1 MTAAP
6 EQDRFYD
13 GGVDAGPGR
22 TAVPPAPGAPPRIVL
37 RRLDDGVDR
46 FAMQRRI
53 AYRDRILGELIV
65 PADTDAFETD
75 LTSVPWVFTWL
86 VPKIGAYLPA
96 ALLHDGLVFAPGTSP
111 TYVSTDGHTVLR
123 DEANRVLRDAML
135 DTGTGL
141 VRRWLVWSAVTAA
154 TMLSGAGTGWSRA
167 QVWRRRG
174 AVALTVGVIAVL
186 GTLATL
192 DLFDRGGVRL
202 PWMGAGSFGSELVGG
217 LAGAIVIP
225 LVLGLLWGR
234 FFVAG
239 AITGVALAVLLHVTV
254 VLVLLTALYQALEWL
269 ARVSVRLFALLGGV
283 VVLAAIAVLIL
294 R

>member
-1 MTAAP
+1 MQP
-6 EQDRFYD
+6 EPDRFYD
-13 GGVDAGPGR
+13 GGLDATDGR
-22 TAVPPAPGAPPRIVL
+22 PALPPDPDEPPRVVL

-53 AYRDRILGELIV
+53 AYRDRELGVLIV

-96 ALLHDGLVFAPGTSP
+96 ALLHDGLVFAPGTPP
-111 TYVSTDGHTVLR
+111 TYVSTDGHAVR
-123 DEANRVLRDAML
+123 RAGANRVLRDAML

-154 TMLSGAGTGWSRA
+154 TMLSGAGTGWSRGE
-167 QVWRRRG
+167 VWRRRG
-174 AVALTVGVIAVL
+174 AVALTVITVIVL

-192 DLFDRGGVRL
+192 DLFDLGIAL
-202 PWMGAGSFGSELVGG
+202 PWMGHGSFASEIVGG
-217 LAGAIVIP
+217 LAGAVVIP
-225 LVLGLLWGR
+225 LVLALAWGR
-234 FFVAG
+234 FLVAG

-254 VLVLLTALYQALEWL
+254 VLLVLTGIYQTLEWL
-269 ARVSVRLFALLGGV
+269 ARTAPRLLALLGVGIV
-283 VVLAAIAVLIL
+283 VAAIAVLVTM
-294 R
+294 